1 MLRWL
6 KRLATLVIMIVLL
19 ISNTLTLTS
28 SAFNALLSG
37 ALAGATGIK
46 SLSLMQ
52 QEALQNSR
60 NAIERQ
66 KAAVKRMGTRLKART
81 IKIASREAASNAFS
95 WIPFAG
101 TGVAIAFAIMELR
114 DLCAGIRDVQELYQ
128 EMQIQDEDPP
138 IELCRST
145 EEN

>member
-6 KRLATLVIMIVLL
+6 KRLATLVIMIALL

-95 WIPFAG
+95 WIPIAG

-114 DLCAGIRDVQELYQ
+114 DLCEGMKDVDELYQ
-128 EMQIQDEDPP
+128 EMQIQDEEPP